1 MRQMLELEE
10 RGEDDEL
17 RAVRLQLSI
26 TQRARLLEAGWRR
39 VVLLTFVE
47 RLLCG
52 KDTNYEEWGQLAMIG
67 RSCIGRR
74 EPGQE
79 PRRLQVQLEK
89 ACTQNL
95 TGFSD
100 KTKFQ
105 T

>member
-1 MRQMLELEE
+1 M
-10 RGEDDEL
+10 
-17 RAVRLQLSI
+17 
-26 TQRARLLEAGWRR
+26 
-39 VVLLTFVE
+39 VLLTFVE

-52 KDTNYEEWGQLAMIG
+52 KDTNCEEWGQLAMIG
-67 RSCIGRR
+67 RVVRVSGEESR
-74 EPGQE
+74 GKE

-100 KTKFQ
+100 ETKFQ